1 MSTNIPVLKKP
12 LPTFQDDVS
21 DIPYLEKKI
30 LKFMS
35 YNGYLCSSHNLV
47 ICHSTFLIWHNLY
60 ALLKMK
66 IITKTLKESYEE
78 EATIMEKKISK
89 IFVNFFTF

>member
-1 MSTNIPVLKKP
+1 
-12 LPTFQDDVS
+12 
-21 DIPYLEKKI
+21 
-30 LKFMS
+30 MS

-78 EATIMEKKISK
+78 EATIMEKILAKYLSTFSHFSTISVHHK
-89 IFVNFFTF
+89 WKRNRILSPKVNIQVAERLKLGS